1 MAYFFWIRRL
11 PMLNQVLAL
20 TVCALVLPPLSAD
33 YTLIHLLFPF
43 SLLCLYAIFC
53 QRNRM
58 DAPGLKTCFLCFAPI
73 FSFQTYL
80 TWRYR
85 YSCEFRTL
93 ALVVLLVVVLRHRF
107 PWDELDGRVSEETI
121 STPRRLRRMTT
132 ATSS

>member
-85 YSCEFRTL
+85 YSCEFRTI

-107 PWDELDGRVSEETI
+107 PWDELDGPLPEGTI
-121 STPRRLRRMTT
+121 DAPPRLRRTTT